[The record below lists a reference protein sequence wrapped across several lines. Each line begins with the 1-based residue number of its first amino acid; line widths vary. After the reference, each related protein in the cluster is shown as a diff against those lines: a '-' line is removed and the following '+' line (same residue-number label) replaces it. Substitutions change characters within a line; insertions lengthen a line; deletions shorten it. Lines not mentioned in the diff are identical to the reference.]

1 MKNHEKTIHLSIDTM
16 SMYGFAC
23 FHYKE
28 EPLLENNFW
37 LREIVLSA
45 GEENK
50 PQQIKIPKKLLVEIS
65 HEDKIVNS
73 KNYKIDSN
81 SAAVKPIKLLSERA
95 GWNQTLADLDIIN
108 AHAENGYRLATYS
121 HENQEIPLGSG
132 LSLPVSDDMSWIGMI
147 LVHPELRRQGIARSI
162 MNSCLEYA
170 RLIQNKS
177 IVGLDATPQGKQVYD
192 SLGFKDSYKIWR
204 SDISTD
210 FENDPVSM
218 ANPEPLELERI
229 RKYLNRI
236 NNTERYQ
243 IVELLESL
251 PGTKNIMVVSGG
263 TVCGFVMSRP
273 GRIKPF
279 IGPLIAD
286 SNNIAISLLN
296 HVLKHWKSMGHAH
309 AFIDVPEYHIGER
322 SIFTNED
329 DQSNSPKKSQFS
341 INPLRSFVRMYQL
354 ISESELEDNLQKS
367 LPRRQAGMSEETNIA
382 LKKAIDSY
390 EKTLTYM
397 EKEKRDIIPSMYAIG
412 GPEMS

>member
-1 MKNHEKTIHLSIDTM
+1 MKNHEKTIHLSIDTL

-354 ISESELEDNLQKS
+354 ISESELEENLQKS
-367 LPRRQAGMSEETNIA
+367 LPRRKAGMSEETNIA

>member
-1 MKNHEKTIHLSIDTM
+1 MKNHEKTIHLSIDTL

-218 ANPEPLELERI
+218 AKPEPLELERI

-354 ISESELEDNLQKS
+354 ISESELEENLQKS
-367 LPRRQAGMSEETNIA
+367 LPRQQAGMSEETNIA
-382 LKKAIDSY
+382 LNKAIDSY
-390 EKTLTYM
+390 EKTVAYM
-397 EKEKRDIIPSMYAIG
+397 EKEKQEILPSMYAIG

>member
-1 MKNHEKTIHLSIDTM
+1 MKNHEKTIHLSIDTL

-218 ANPEPLELERI
+218 AKPEPLELERI

-354 ISESELEDNLQKS
+354 ISESELEENLQKS
-367 LPRRQAGMSEETNIA
+367 LPRQQAGMSEETNIA
-382 LKKAIDSY
+382 LNKAIDSY
-390 EKTLTYM
+390 EKTLIYM

>member
-1 MKNHEKTIHLSIDTM
+1 MKNHEKTIHLSIDTL

-354 ISESELEDNLQKS
+354 ISESELEENLQKS

>member
-1 MKNHEKTIHLSIDTM
+1 MKNHEKTIYLSIDTL

-251 PGTKNIMVVSGG
+251 PGTKNIMVVSGD

-354 ISESELEDNLQKS
+354 ISESELEENLQKS
-367 LPRRQAGMSEETNIA
+367 LPRRKAGMSEETNIA

>member
-1 MKNHEKTIHLSIDTM
+1 MKNHEKTIHLSIDTL

-218 ANPEPLELERI
+218 AKPEPLELERI

-354 ISESELEDNLQKS
+354 ISESELEENLQKS
-367 LPRRQAGMSEETNIA
+367 LPRQQAGMSEETNIA
-382 LKKAIDSY
+382 LNKAIDSY